1 MAAISQNR
9 QTRVNSIQGQP
20 AEESSSL
27 PQGRSFGP
35 YFLVLAAKRSL
46 VSTALALPVPDEP
59 GREEFGRP
67 TKRRENLLNLVILLP
82 VYNDW
87 ECAAI
92 LVRKLDSVLPNGDF
106 RAQVIFLD
114 DCSSSPLPRDWVK
127 DELKN
132 LFSVESVRLRRNLG
146 HQRAIAIG
154 LSFIH
159 RERPCDAVLVM
170 DADGQDRPEDVPRL
184 IQKFRD
190 AGERKVIFAERIRR
204 SENWIFR
211 LCYHFYRFLHRLL
224 TGISVRVGNFSIVP
238 SAQLASLVVVSETWN
253 HYAAS
258 VLKARLPHDTLPT
271 ERGERLA
278 GQSQLN
284 FVALVIHGLSAISVF
299 AETVGVRVTLAIFA
313 LLSAILALLSTVVCI
328 RFGTDLAI
336 PGWATTAVGILLVIA
351 LQMLT
356 IASGLT
362 FTVLFNRNNLS
373 FPPIRDY
380 QYFVGDV
387 EKVYERKR

>member
-1 MAAISQNR
+1 LEA
-9 QTRVNSIQGQP
+9 T
-20 AEESSSL
+20 
-27 PQGRSFGP
+27 
-35 YFLVLAAKRSL
+35 RSL
-46 VSTALALPVPDEP
+46 VSTALSVPEEP

-67 TKRRENLLNLVILLP
+67 TKRKEHLLNLVILLP

-87 ECAAI
+87 DCAAI

-114 DCSSSPLPRDWVK
+114 DCSSSPLPRDLVK

-170 DADGQDRPEDVPRL
+170 DADGQDMPEDVPRL

-190 AGERKVIFAERIRR
+190 AGERKVIFAERVRR

-211 LCYHFYRFLHRLL
+211 LCYHFYRFLHRML

-278 GQSQLN
+278 GQSKLN

-313 LLSAILALLSTVVCI
+313 LLGVILALLSTVVGI

-356 IASGLT
+356 MASGLT
-362 FTVLFNRNNLS
+362 FTILFNRNSLS
-373 FPPIRDY
+373 FLPIRDY
-380 QYFVGDV
+380 QYFVGAV